1 MARRHHSS
9 NRRERMHREYDSS
22 YRSVSN
28 RPDKFN
34 DEFHHDKDT
43 TKMGPYPYDRQDTQ
57 YPHGY
62 DRHAERAM
70 HRMGSARGEYY
81 AGAEPRRRQEM
92 ADAGMIHEDPR
103 SVANLPQNVV
113 MNYYPKD
120 NGYTPEDLD
129 DTLMGVERQMN
140 YDNGK
145 KLAHFYPKKV

>member
-1 MARRHHSS
+1 MARRHHASK
-9 NRRERMHREYDSS
+9 RQERMHREYNES
-22 YRSVSN
+22 YRMVRN

-34 DEFHHDKDT
+34 DEIRHDDSPMR
-43 TKMGPYPYDRQDTQ
+43 MGPYEYDRQDTQ
-57 YPHGY
+57 YPYGY
-62 DRHAERAM
+62 DRQGERSM

-103 SVANLPQNVV
+103 AVANLPQNVM

-120 NGYTPEDLD
+120 TGYTPENLD
-129 DTLMGVERQMN
+129 DTLMGIERQMN

-145 KLAHFYPKKV
+145 KLSHFYPKKV